1 MYDLGAKVMF
11 FMASFSISSE
21 AAARIN
27 EVNLVSAKNDFLQI
41 TVDSG
46 GCNGMR
52 YKFEFTNKI
61 DDNCQIFNLQK
72 ANVAIDE
79 LSLQFLEGA
88 MLHFEEE
95 IGQANFVIKNP
106 NAASSCGCG
115 ESFSVR

>member
-1 MYDLGAKVMF
+1 MAK
-11 FMASFSISSE
+11 FSISLE

-27 EVNLVSAKNDFLQI
+27 EINCQAAENSFLQI

-52 YKFEFTNKI
+52 YKFEFTDQVS
-61 DDNCQIFNLQK
+61 DDCEIFAVHK
-72 ANVAIDE
+72 ANVAIDK